1 MIAAF
6 TNILTNLNACG
17 YAPMLNVMD
26 NECSKAVEAHIRT
39 NSMDIHL
46 VLPHNHQVNKAKHV
60 IATFKEHFI
69 SSLATVD
76 KDCPLQ
82 LSISYRRWS

>member
-1 MIAAF
+1 VFEAYIYDLNAILVQAMPSRNNGAMIAAF

-46 VLPHNHQVNKAKHV
+46 VLPHNH
-60 IATFKEHFI
+60 
-69 SSLATVD
+69 
-76 KDCPLQ
+76 
-82 LSISYRRWS
+82 